1 MTLKQFLVGCLTAL
15 TFSFPAW
22 ADGTAVMVSEDGKVK
37 VEFTSSGMLRM
48 DDASGEGYM
57 LMRDGKLYS
66 VIEDGGSVMVFD
78 IAAAIASVGSLGQ
91 QGGFWDAEM
100 VELVAMKATGGSE
113 EVDGLKGHIYE
124 MTYRNRAGHQHT
136 DTIVLT
142 KDKTAALLTQASL
155 TMASILIAA
164 TGESISPAFDKMAD
178 FTRDGGWGVLRQGES
193 YRLTQVQDVA
203 VDASRFVL
211 PAEPMQIPSME
222 SFMGAQAEEP
232 VVEETEEEKQ
242 QRLAAYLESKAQ
254 RQEQRAKGKA
264 DRAVDRATDKAVDKV
279 VDSVLGKLF

>member
-1 MTLKQFLVGCLTAL
+1 MTFKQLMIGCLTAL
-15 TFSFPAW
+15 TLSFPAW

-48 DDASGEGYM
+48 DDAAGEGYL

-78 IAAAIASVGSLGQ
+78 LADAIASVGSLGQ
-91 QGGFWDAEM
+91 QSGFWDAE
-100 VELVAMKATGGSE
+100 VDELIAMKATGKTE
-113 EVDGLKGHIYE
+113 TVDGLQGEQYE
-124 MTYRNRAGHQHT
+124 MTYRDGQGQQRT
-136 DTIVLT
+136 EMIVLT
-142 KDKTAALLTQASL
+142 QDKTAALLTQTTL
-155 TMASILIAA
+155 EMAKILMRA
-164 TGESISPAFDKMAD
+164 TGEPMAQGFDKMER
-178 FTRDGGWGVLRQGES
+178 FTRDGGWGVLRQGDS
-193 YRLTQVQDVA
+193 YRLTQVRDSA
-203 VDASRFVL
+203 VDEARFVL
-211 PAEPMQIPSME
+211 PAEPMKIPSMD
-222 SFMGAQAEEP
+222 SFMGAQAAQPE
-232 VVEETEEEKQ
+232 VEETEEEKQ